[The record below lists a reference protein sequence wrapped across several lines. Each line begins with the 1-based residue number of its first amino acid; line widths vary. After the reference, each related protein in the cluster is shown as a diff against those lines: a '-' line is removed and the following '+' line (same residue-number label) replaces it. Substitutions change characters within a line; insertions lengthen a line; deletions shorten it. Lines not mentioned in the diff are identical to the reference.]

1 MPIYDNE
8 TAFVDSTAVSI
19 GLAEMFDVTAGSSDP
34 AYLVLTVLDRDEYT
48 AGASGATGTL
58 TGNGHT
64 LSLSSIGEDG
74 RGTGIVFTYQA
85 ATGLYYNSTW
95 TKPLRGSF

>member
-1 MPIYDNE
+1 MF
-8 TAFVDSTAVSI
+8 TVS
-19 GLAEMFDVTAGSSDP
+19 AGSTDP

-64 LSLSSIGEDG
+64 LGLSSIGGDG
-74 RGTGIVFTYQA
+74 RGSRDRIHLPGVHRPRITTA
-85 ATGLYYNSTW
+85 RTAT
-95 TKPLRGSF
+95 